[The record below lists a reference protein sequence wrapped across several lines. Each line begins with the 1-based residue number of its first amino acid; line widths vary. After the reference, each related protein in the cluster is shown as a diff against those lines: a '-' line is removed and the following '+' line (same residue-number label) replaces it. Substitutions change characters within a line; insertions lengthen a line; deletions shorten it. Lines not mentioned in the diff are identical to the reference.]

1 MTVKH
6 IAVNNLLS
14 FADKG
19 SMDFSAMIDIAKQVL
34 LDRRVI
40 TVTVILLLY
49 LALVNYVI
57 RYKKKPPK
65 IRRARPVAAAPA
77 TKSAEGQKGSGE
89 ESGDDADEKST
100 SKKSPAKSSAAKPP
114 AQKAPAGK

>member
-1 MTVKH
+1 
-6 IAVNNLLS
+6 
-14 FADKG
+14 
-19 SMDFSAMIDIAKQVL
+19 MDFSAMFDIAKQVL

-65 IRRARPVAAAPA
+65 VRRARPIAAAPA
-77 TKSAEGQKGSGE
+77 AKPAEGQKSSDE
-89 ESGDDADEKST
+89 EADDDAEKESN
-100 SKKSPAKSSAAKPP
+100 SKKSPAKSPSA
-114 AQKAPAGK
+114 KAPASK

>member
-6 IAVNNLLS
+6 IEVNNLLS
-14 FADKG
+14 FADKR
-19 SMDFSAMIDIAKQVL
+19 SMDFSAMFDIAKQVL

-65 IRRARPVAAAPA
+65 VRRARPVVAAPA
-77 TKSAEGQKGSGE
+77 AKPAEGQKSSDE
-89 ESGDDADEKST
+89 EAGDDAGEKSN
-100 SKKSPAKSSAAKPP
+100 SKKSPAKSPSA
-114 AQKAPAGK
+114 KAPAGK